1 MKTKRLNGTL
11 FEKMLRNGLAA
22 LRAREQEINDL
33 NVFPVAD
40 GDTGT
45 NMCLTVENA
54 IAAAA
59 AKPELCFYL
68 KGLCDG
74 MLLGARGNSGV
85 ILSQFF
91 KGAYLELQR
100 CAAATPGDLR
110 NALVRAYKVAYASVA
125 KPAEG
130 TILTVTREAAEHIRA
145 QVDRSTTIET
155 LLSMY
160 IAAMRKVLASTPD
173 MLPVLKEAGVVDS
186 GALGFIVLCEG
197 MLKYLYGEELELG
210 ETPKRAAPAASGEV
224 MFDENSAFE
233 EGYCMEFVLQ
243 LMRGAAYDQHFRLD
257 SFTGDLRDLGD
268 SLVAVLDEKRVKI
281 HIHTKKPARII
292 SLAQE
297 YGEFISFKLENMQLQ
312 HNEHLART
320 AKKPLATVAVVSG
333 EGTAKLFRELGCD
346 SVIDG
351 GATMNPS
358 PQEFVSAFSSLSAEL
373 IVVLPDN
380 KNVIPAARQAAELS
394 GRRVAVLPSKSIAEG
409 YCALAMDVADSPDAE
424 YRVAQMRRGVE
435 SVVTVAQTTASR
447 DFSFHDISCRRGDE
461 IALADGELVCVS
473 SDSLDALR
481 RGLAAVSD
489 MDERETCVVFRGEGV
504 SSGEADALEAAL
516 AEDWPLLDVTF
527 LDGGQSVYR
536 WVLGVF

>member
-11 FEKMLRNGLAA
+11 FEKMLRNGLAN

-54 IAAAA
+54 VSTAA
-59 AKPELCFYL
+59 AKTELCFYL
-68 KGLCDG
+68 KDLCEG

-110 NALVRAYKVAYASVA
+110 NAFIRAYKVAYASVA
-125 KPAEG
+125 RPAEG
-130 TILTVTREAAEHIRA
+130 TILTVTREAAEHIRT
-145 QVDRSTTIET
+145 QVNRSTTIET
-155 LLSMY
+155 LLAMY
-160 IAAMRKVLASTPD
+160 IAEMRKTLAATPD

-186 GALGFIVLCEG
+186 GALGFITLVEG
-197 MLKYLYGEELELG
+197 MLKYLYGETLELADV
-210 ETPKRAAPAASGEV
+210 PARPAPAASGEV
-224 MFDENSAFE
+224 LFDENSAFE

-243 LMRGAAYDQHFRLD
+243 LMRSGDYDQHFRIE
-257 SFTGDLRDLGD
+257 SFTDDLRDLGS
-268 SLVAVLDEKRVKI
+268 SLVAVLDGKRVKI

-292 SLAQE
+292 QMAQE

-333 EGTAKLFRELGCD
+333 EGTAKLFREFGCD

-358 PQEFVSAFSSLSAEL
+358 PQDFVGAFSGLSAEL
-373 IVVLPDN
+373 IAVLPDN
-380 KNVIPAARQAAELS
+380 KNVIPAAEQAAELS
-394 GRRVAVLPSKSIAEG
+394 GRRVVVLPSKSIAEG
-409 YCALAMDVADSPDAE
+409 YCALAMDLPDNPDPE
-424 YRVAQMRRGVE
+424 YRVSQMRRGLE

-447 DFSFHDISCRRGDE
+447 DFSFHDVSCRKGDE

-473 SDSLDALR
+473 DGWLDALR
-481 RGLAAVSD
+481 RGLAAVPGMED
-489 MDERETCVVFRGEGV
+489 RETCVVFRGAGASPEDG
-504 SSGEADALEAAL
+504 DALEAAL
-516 AEDWPLLDVTF
+516 AEDWPMLDVTVI
-527 LDGGQSVYR
+527 DGGQSVYR

>member
-11 FEKMLRNGLAA
+11 FEKMLRNGLAN

-54 IAAAA
+54 VATAA

-68 KGLCDG
+68 KDLCEG

-125 KPAEG
+125 RPAEG
-130 TILTVTREAAEHIRA
+130 TILTVTREAAEHIRT
-145 QVDRSTTIET
+145 QVNRSTTIET
-155 LLSMY
+155 LLAMY
-160 IAAMRKVLASTPD
+160 VAAMRKILAATPD

-186 GALGFIVLCEG
+186 GALGFIVLVEG
-197 MLKYLYGEELELG
+197 MLKYLYGETLDLG
-210 ETPKRAAPAASGEV
+210 DLPERPAAEPPSEIA
-224 MFDENSAFE
+224 FDENSAFE

-243 LMRGAAYDQHFRLD
+243 LMRAGDYDQHFRLET
-257 SFTGDLRDLGD
+257 FTGDLRDLGN
-268 SLVAVLDEKRVKI
+268 SLVAVLDGKRVKI

-292 SLAQE
+292 QMAQE

-312 HNEHLART
+312 HNEHLRRT

-333 EGTAKLFRELGCD
+333 EGTAELFRELGCD
-346 SVIDG
+346 CVLDG
-351 GATMNPS
+351 GETMNTS
-358 PQEFVSAFSSLSAEL
+358 PQEFVNAFTGLSAEL
-373 IVVLPDN
+373 IAVLPDN
-380 KNVIPAARQAAELS
+380 KNVIPAAEQAAELS
-394 GRRVAVLPSKSIAEG
+394 GRKVVVLPSRSIAEG
-409 YCALAMDVADSPDAE
+409 YCALAMDIPTSDDPE
-424 YRVAQMRRGVE
+424 YRLSQMRLGLE
-435 SVVTVAQTTASR
+435 SVVTLAETTASR
-447 DFSFHDISCRRGDE
+447 DFSYHDVSCKKGDE

-473 SDSLDALR
+473 DDWLDAVR
-481 RGLAAVSD
+481 RGLAAVPGMED
-489 MDERETCVVFRGEGV
+489 RETCVVFRGAGTAPEA
-504 SSGEADALEAAL
+504 ADALEAAL
-516 AEDWPLLDVTF
+516 AEDWPMLDVTVI
-527 LDGGQSVYR
+527 DGGQSVYR

>member
-11 FEKMLRNGLAA
+11 FEKMLRNGLAD
-22 LRAREQEINDL
+22 LRAHEREINDL

-54 IAAAA
+54 IGSAAGR
-59 AKPELCFYL
+59 PELCFYL
-68 KGLCDG
+68 KGLCEG

-210 ETPKRAAPAASGEV
+210 ETPERAAPAASGEV

-268 SLVAVLDEKRVKI
+268 SLVAVQDEKRVKI

-473 SDSLDALR
+473 KDSLDALR
-481 RGLAAVSD
+481 RGLAAVAD

-516 AEDWPLLDVTF
+516 AEDWPMLDVTF
-527 LDGGQSVYR
+527 IDGGQSVYR

>member
-11 FEKMLRNGLAA
+11 FEKMLRNGLAN

-54 IAAAA
+54 VSTAA
-59 AKPELCFYL
+59 AKTELCFYL
-68 KGLCDG
+68 KDLCEG

-125 KPAEG
+125 RPAEG
-130 TILTVTREAAEHIRA
+130 TILTVTREAAEHIRT
-145 QVDRSTTIET
+145 QVNRSTTIET
-155 LLSMY
+155 LLAMY
-160 IAAMRKVLASTPD
+160 IAEMRKTLAATPD

-186 GALGFIVLCEG
+186 GALGFITLVEG
-197 MLKYLYGEELELG
+197 MLKYLYGETLELADV
-210 ETPKRAAPAASGEV
+210 PARPAPAASGEV
-224 MFDENSAFE
+224 LFDENSAFE

-243 LMRGAAYDQHFRLD
+243 LMRSGDYDQHFRIE
-257 SFTGDLRDLGD
+257 SFTDDLRDLGS
-268 SLVAVLDEKRVKI
+268 SLVAVLDGKRVKI

-292 SLAQE
+292 QMAQE

-333 EGTAKLFRELGCD
+333 EGTAKLFREFGCD

-358 PQEFVSAFSSLSAEL
+358 PQDFVGAFSGLSAEL
-373 IVVLPDN
+373 IAVLPDN
-380 KNVIPAARQAAELS
+380 KNVIPAAEQAAELS
-394 GRRVAVLPSKSIAEG
+394 GRRVVVLPSKSIAEG
-409 YCALAMDVADSPDAE
+409 YCALAMDLPDTPDPE
-424 YRVAQMRRGVE
+424 YRVSQMRRGLE

-447 DFSFHDISCRRGDE
+447 DFSFHDVSCRKGDE

-473 SDSLDALR
+473 
-481 RGLAAVSD
+481 
-489 MDERETCVVFRGEGV
+489 
-504 SSGEADALEAAL
+504 
-516 AEDWPLLDVTF
+516 
-527 LDGGQSVYR
+527 
-536 WVLGVF
+536 